1 MLALFYVHAAGFC
14 SPSLRIRAPAQRV
27 VMTEQPATSGSV
39 IGRIDVQTTERL
51 TLSLRDCRAK
61 GIGIGLDPQ
70 NVIDM
75 LVPGKSASVSLQ
87 MGDEIISWN
96 EIPLLDP
103 ATGEQIKIAAVVD
116 GTLDEH
122 AVVVNRR
129 LKPISDAESA
139 ALTEEMYRRCSGT
152 DEKAAQAPSESMQT
166 APPKDEAAKEWAPQT
181 DWSAD
186 ESWKSAE

>member
-61 GIGIGLDPQ
+61 GIGVGLDPQ
-70 NVIDM
+70 NVVDM
-75 LVPGKSASVSLQ
+75 LTPGKSAGDALQ
-87 MGDEIISWN
+87 MGDNIVLWN
-96 EIPLLDP
+96 GIPLLDP
-103 ATGEQIKIAAVVD
+103 ATGDQIKIAAVVD
-116 GTLDEH
+116 GSLDEH
-122 AVVVNRR
+122 TVVVDRP
-129 LKPISDAESA
+129 LKPLSAAESA
-139 ALTEEMYRRCSGT
+139 ALTEEAYRRS
-152 DEKAAQAPSESMQT
+152 DEKSAKALNGSTQT
-166 APPKDEAAKEWAPQT
+166 ALAKDEAATEWAPQT

-186 ESWKSAE
+186 ESWKSTE